1 MALSKLARYGGNRVL
16 GGAVTLLL
24 LFLVGCGGPSPVIN
38 PTPTPVAT
46 QPQLGLQFTTI
57 DLNLPPAALDA
68 PVIGSVPA
76 ATILH
81 VSITFKINQQALDQL
96 NTKKV
101 QKGQSTNLEGLANKL
116 GISDQDYQKI
126 KAFFGIEN
134 ATLKLNKLH
143 TNLTVDARAG
153 TFARLFQTH
162 FVVHKLNGRTFFTPA
177 AGAPPKL
184 PTFIASQVVAITGLD
199 NYSIAPRR
207 SGSVVNLNAVGVKKS
222 SAGNCTPAK
231 GSLTA
236 SDIASL
242 YGYDQLY
249 KSGLHGEGITVN
261 LVEFDG
267 LSQSDLQNYLGCVNY
282 QGKIKVVDVKKAPAT
297 GAESTLDVEMIAG
310 LAPAVNINDYD
321 TDLNSIQTF
330 NDYWTLYNDVLQQII
345 NDNAQNT
352 ASGSIVNLTWGAPEG
367 SLTKQTVSAI
377 DQSLAILTKAEHMS
391 VFVASGDCGAF
402 DLGDYVKSSYGQLA
416 VDYPASDPFSVAVG
430 GTSLT
435 VNQQNNSLNEVVWSN
450 GSNHNACK
458 SQWGSG
464 GGLSQV
470 FQRPQWQTGQVVQNK
485 YANGARQLPDV
496 SALAIYVAIYL
507 QGQWLVGFG
516 TTLSAPI
523 WAAGTALVNEGTM
536 QQTKVFLYGP
546 LLIYDT
552 VQVGAASKM
561 HPFFDVTRGNNL
573 YYDATP
579 GWDYATG
586 FGSPNM
592 KDFFPI
598 VLAITKQH

>member
-1 MALSKLARYGGNRVL
+1 MALPKLTRNRGN
-16 GGAVTLLL
+16 GLLVGVVILSL
-24 LFLVGCGGPSPVIN
+24 LVLVGCGGPNPVTN
-38 PTPTPVAT
+38 PTPTSVAT
-46 QPQLGLQFTTI
+46 QPQFGLQFTTL
-57 DLNLPPAALDA
+57 DLNLPPVALNA
-68 PVIGSVPA
+68 PVVGSVPDS
-76 ATILH
+76 TILH
-81 VSITFKINQQALDQL
+81 VSITFKVNQQTLDQL
-96 NTKKV
+96 NTRKV

-126 KAFFGIEN
+126 KTFFGIEN

-162 FVVHKLNGRTFFTPA
+162 FVVHKLDGRTFFTPA
-177 AGAPPKL
+177 ADAPPKL
-184 PTFIASQVVAITGLD
+184 PTFIASQVLAVTGLD
-199 NYSIAPRR
+199 NYSVAPQR
-207 SGSVVNLNAVGVKKS
+207 SGSVAHLNTVSVKKS

-231 GSLTA
+231 GSLTP
-236 SDIASL
+236 SNV
-242 YGYDQLY
+242 
-249 KSGLHGEGITVN
+249 VN
-261 LVEFDG
+261 L
-267 LSQSDLQNYLGCVNY
+267 
-282 QGKIKVVDVKKAPAT
+282 KKAPAP

-310 LAPAVNINDYD
+310 LAPAANINDYD

-330 NDYWTLYNDVLQQII
+330 NDYWTLYNDILQQII

-352 ASGSIVNLTWGAPEG
+352 ASGSIVSLTWGAPEG
-367 SLTKQTVSAI
+367 SLTKQTVAAI
-377 DQSLAILTKAEHMS
+377 DQSLSILTKAEHMS

-430 GTSLT
+430 GTALT
-435 VNQQNNSLNEVVWSN
+435 VQNNKLNEVAWSD

-464 GGLSQV
+464 GGLSQI
-470 FQRPQWQTGQVVQNK
+470 FQRPSWQTGQVVQNK
-485 YANGARQLPDV
+485 HANGARQLPDV
-496 SALAIYVAIYL
+496 SAVATYVAIYL
-507 QGQWLVGFG
+507 QGKWLVGLG
-516 TTLSAPI
+516 TTVSAPI

-536 QQTKVFLYGP
+536 QQTKLFLYGP

-552 VQVGAASKM
+552 AQVGAGSNT
-561 HPFFDVTRGNNL
+561 HPFFDVTQGNNL
-573 YYDATP
+573 YYAATP

-592 KDFFPI
+592 RDFFPI

>member
-1 MALSKLARYGGNRVL
+1 MALPKLARYRGNGLLL
-16 GGAVTLLL
+16 GVITLLL
-24 LFLVGCGGPSPVIN
+24 LVLVGCGGPNPVTN
-38 PTPTPVAT
+38 PTPTSVAT
-46 QPQLGLQFTTI
+46 QPQLGLQFTTL
-57 DLNLPPAALDA
+57 DLNLPPVALNA
-68 PVIGSVPA
+68 PVVGSVPDS
-76 ATILH
+76 TILH
-81 VSITFKINQQALDQL
+81 VSITFKVNQQTLDQL
-96 NTKKV
+96 NTRKV

-177 AGAPPKL
+177 ADAPPKL
-184 PTFIASQVVAITGLD
+184 PTFIASQVLAVTGLD
-199 NYSIAPRR
+199 NYSVAPRR
-207 SGSVVNLNAVGVKKS
+207 SGSVAHLNTVSVKKS

-231 GSLTA
+231 GSLTP
-236 SDIASL
+236 SDVASL

-261 LVEFDG
+261 LVEFDR

-282 QGKIKVVDVKKAPAT
+282 QGKINVVNLKKAPAP

-310 LAPAVNINDYD
+310 LAPAANINDYD
-321 TDLNSIQTF
+321 TDLSSIQTF
-330 NDYWTLYNDVLQQII
+330 NDYWTLYNDILQQII

-352 ASGSIVNLTWGAPEG
+352 ASGSIVSLTWGAPEG
-367 SLTKQTVSAI
+367 SLTKQTIAAI

-430 GTSLT
+430 GTTLT
-435 VNQQNNSLNEVVWSN
+435 VQNNNLNEIAWSD

-464 GGLSQV
+464 GGLSQI
-470 FQRPQWQTGQVVQNK
+470 FQRPSWQTGRVVQNK

-496 SALAIYVAIYL
+496 SAVATYIAIYL
-507 QGQWLVGFG
+507 QGKWLVGLG
-516 TTLSAPI
+516 TTVSAPI

-536 QQTKVFLYGP
+536 QQTKLFLYGP

-552 VQVGAASKM
+552 AQVGAGSKT
-561 HPFFDVTRGNNL
+561 HPFFDVTQGNNL
-573 YYDATP
+573 HYAATP

-592 KDFFPI
+592 RDFFPI